1 MCPARRHSV
10 LLKSM
15 LSTVSNCTLAYYY
28 VVNVEALMVY
38 VCIVWFLTMVKCI
51 SVLDG
56 NIRLLNWANNI

>member
-10 LLKSM
+10 LLNIM

-38 VCIVWFLTMVKCI
+38 VCIVWFLTIVKCI

-56 NIRLLNWANNI
+56 NIRLLNWTNNI